1 MQQDYINLLGLS
13 VAQLATEVR

>member
-1 MQQDYINLLGLS
+1 MQQDYINLIRLS

>member
-1 MQQDYINLLGLS
+1 MQQDYINLLHLS